1 MTTFIFSIFFCSVL
15 TASRLLLSLS
25 DKTFV
30 LAFVLTDDEAEE
42 GAGGARVEKRKG
54 FVGGG
59 GERETMS

>member
-1 MTTFIFSIFFCSVL
+1 MFCAYSLPTFAL
-15 TASRLLLSLS
+15 PLS

-54 FVGGG
+54 FVGRGR
-59 GERETMS
+59 ERDDVITLFFFH

>member
-1 MTTFIFSIFFCSVL
+1 MTTFFLAFFCSVL